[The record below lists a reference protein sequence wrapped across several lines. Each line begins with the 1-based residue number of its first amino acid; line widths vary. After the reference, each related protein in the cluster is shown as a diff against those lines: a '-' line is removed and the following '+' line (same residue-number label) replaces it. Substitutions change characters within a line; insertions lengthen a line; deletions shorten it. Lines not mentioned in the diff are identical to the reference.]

1 MFTLTIADNYPSCGI
16 VANCCFIHSNVESE
30 GFLKNVFLEN
40 IRKISEGEVTVT
52 GLEPRTT

>member
-40 IRKISEGEVTVT
+40 IRKV
-52 GLEPRTT
+52 LEEYENNFFE